1 MSKLTL
7 FSPVNGDFSV
17 NSNGELYHLCVG
29 CGKVID
35 MKFYTVSFHSNLPTV
50 GSPIT
55 CPHCSEKYTIKASLC
70 YQA

>member
-1 MSKLTL
+1 MKLTETDTTTTF
-7 FSPVNGDFSV
+7 FSNQV
-17 NSNGELYHLCVG
+17 
-29 CGKVID
+29 
-35 MKFYTVSFHSNLPTV
+35 TV